1 MGRDYAMDYMENN
14 FFSAEKIKKPVGRD
28 LFGYQLVEGDEVF
41 VYPDKY
47 LLIERMKKTQIEL
60 AKLMKLERRVL

>member
-28 LFGYQLVEGDEVF
+28 LYGYQLVEGDEVF
-41 VYPDKY
+41 VYKNKY
-47 LLIERMKKTQIEL
+47 LLIKELKKTNIEL
-60 AKLMKLERRVL
+60 LKLMKLERKTL